1 MRLAFRSRIFAG
13 IALAVAAIS
22 VGFTVPGTQGQTP
35 GAQGQTTAHAVPLV
49 EPPAPLLPKQFGT
62 WQQVPESGVAASAL
76 AVNMDVISEDG
87 LARSASASYKRD
99 GSNESAAVRAWQ
111 FGDTTGA
118 FSAFTY
124 LRGPSDRPVGGV
136 KLGNEAVERGDS
148 VLIWNGPT
156 VVEAEFHGG
165 RRVADLTDLVAVLP
179 KVGGP
184 KGQPPL
190 LPTLLPTKGLERETL
205 RYALGSAGYEA
216 MGGVLPAATVGFDK
230 AAETV
235 TAKYAGRGTLTML
248 LYPTP
253 TLAGEHGRQIEA
265 EMNREVAAGRNPG
278 TVKLRREGPLLLLTT
293 GAWPQAEAQRL
304 VESVHLQTE
313 LTWNKDMPL
322 EFHAE
327 VRKTASL
334 LLTIAELSIVLMIA
348 AIVLGL
354 FFGGGRAMIRVL
366 QGKPAATEP
375 EFLHLDLRERPGEGE
390 FKPLH

>member
-1 MRLAFRSRIFAG
+1 MRLVFRSQLVAG
-13 IALAVAAIS
+13 VALTVAAFS
-22 VGFTVPGTQGQTP
+22 VGFHPRAACGQT
-35 GAQGQTTAHAVPLV
+35 AGQAVPLV
-49 EPPAPLLPKQFGT
+49 EPPTPLLPKQFGA
-62 WQQVPESGVAASAL
+62 WQQVPESGGAVGAATVS
-76 AVNMDVISEDG
+76 VDVISEDG
-87 LARSASASYKRD
+87 VVRTATASYKRD
-99 GSNESAAVRAWQ
+99 AANESVSVKAWQ

-124 LRGPSDRPVGGV
+124 LRGPLDRPVGGV
-136 KLGNEAVERGDS
+136 KLGNGAVERGDS

-165 RRVADLTDLVAVLP
+165 RRVADLADLVAVLP

-190 LPTLLPTKGLERETL
+190 LPTLLPTKGLEPETMK
-205 RYALGSAGYEA
+205 YALGPAGYQA
-216 MGGVLPAATVGFDK
+216 MSGVLPAAIIGFDK

-253 TLAGEHGRQIEA
+253 TLAGEHGRRIEA
-265 EMNREVAAGRNPG
+265 EMNGEIAAGHNPG

-293 GAWPQAEAQRL
+293 GAWPSGEAQKL
-304 VESVHLQTE
+304 VDGIHLQTE

-334 LLTIAELSIVLMIA
+334 LLTIAELSFVLMIA
-348 AIVLGL
+348 AVVLGF

-375 EFLHLDLRERPGEGE
+375 EFLHLDLRERPGEGD
-390 FKPLH
+390 FKRLH